1 MLPNFLSITNIKPGG
16 SGGKARP
23 SHGNMKLTARRQG
36 GAKTLPHTVV
46 SRLVWAPSGGGKH
59 ARASRYL
66 FAALTFAW
74 GKMTRVYEIAF

>member
-1 MLPNFLSITNIKPGG
+1 MSCGFFGCDF
-16 SGGKARP
+16 ARFAAQR
-23 SHGNMKLTARRQG
+23 SNKEY
-36 GAKTLPHTVV
+36 KVSDVV

-74 GKMTRVYEIAF
+74 GKMTRVYEIAS